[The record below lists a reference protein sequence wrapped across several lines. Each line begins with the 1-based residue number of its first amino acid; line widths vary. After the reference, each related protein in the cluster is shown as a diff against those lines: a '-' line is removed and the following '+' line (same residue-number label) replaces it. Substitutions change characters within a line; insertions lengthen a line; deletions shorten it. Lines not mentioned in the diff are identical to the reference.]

1 MKKLAT
7 VLVVCVV
14 ACGSSEKPA
23 TEPGTTTSTSTSANA
38 NTNGVRGVPE
48 TSATAQQAEPP
59 HIIPGGCASTD
70 PCVPDPVFVKRLC
83 NGNFPDVALLL
94 MSKSMPF
101 AHAYLRGD
109 VDGWNA
115 EGGAS
120 ARARLKFDEEVL
132 LLKKRSANS
141 GGMQVSGTGGY
152 LVMRWDGNCYTLSDD
167 EVTTHKPPAAKF
179 APIQWR
185 YLADATK
192 NGLLDNDQ
200 VKAAYEKRGK
210 ECKGAVSG
218 DVTLSCQKADEALS
232 AAVVAAVRGG
242 ASVPTPEHIP

>member
-1 MKKLAT
+1 M
-7 VLVVCVV
+7 
-14 ACGSSEKPA
+14 
-23 TEPGTTTSTSTSANA
+23 
-38 NTNGVRGVPE
+38 
-48 TSATAQQAEPP
+48 
-59 HIIPGGCASTD
+59 IPGGCASND

-120 ARARLKFDEEVL
+120 ARAKLKFDEEVL
-132 LLKKRSANS
+132 LLKKRSGNTS
-141 GGMQVSGTGGY
+141 GIQVSGMGGY
-152 LVMRWDGNCYTLSDD
+152 LVMRWDGNCYTLADD
-167 EVTTHKPPAAKF
+167 EVTTKHPPVAKF

-185 YLADATK
+185 FLAEATK

-218 DVTLSCQKADEALS
+218 EVTLACQKADEALTAS
-232 AAVVAAVRGG
+232 VVAAIRSG
-242 ASVPTPEHIP
+242 ANVPTPERIP

>member
-1 MKKLAT
+1 MRRVTAAF
-7 VLVVCVV
+7 VVCL

-23 TEPGTTTSTSTSANA
+23 TDPGNAGTTTNASTSSSPGASASA
-38 NTNGVRGVPE
+38 
-48 TSATAQQAEPP
+48 SATAQADPP
-59 HIIPGGCASTD
+59 HMIPGGCASND
-70 PCVPDPVFVKRLC
+70 PCVPDAVFVRRLC
-83 NGNFPDVALLL
+83 NGSFPDVALLL
-94 MSKSMPF
+94 MSKTMPF

-120 ARARLKFDEEVL
+120 ARAKLKFDEEVL
-132 LLKKRSANS
+132 LLKKRSGNT
-141 GGMQVSGTGGY
+141 GGIQVSGTGGY
-152 LVMRWDGNCYTLSDD
+152 LVMRWDGNCYTLADD
-167 EVTTHKPPAAKF
+167 EVTSRKPPAAKF

-192 NGLLDNDQ
+192 NGLLDNEQ
-200 VKAAYEKRGK
+200 VKSAYDRRGK

-232 AAVVAAVRGG
+232 ASVVSAVRAG
-242 ASVPTPEHIP
+242 ASVPTPERIP

>member
-1 MKKLAT
+1 MRRLTAAFV
-7 VLVVCVV
+7 VLV

-23 TEPGTTTSTSTSANA
+23 TDPGSGTTSAGTNTSTSPTASESASTSAS
-38 NTNGVRGVPE
+38 T
-48 TSATAQQAEPP
+48 TAQAEPP
-59 HIIPGGCASTD
+59 HMIPGGCASTD
-70 PCVPDPVFVKRLC
+70 PCVPDAVFVKRLC

-101 AHAYLRGD
+101 THAYLRGD

-120 ARARLKFDEEVL
+120 TRAKLKFDEEVL
-132 LLKKRSANS
+132 LLKKRSGNTS
-141 GGMQVSGTGGY
+141 GIQVSGTGGY
-152 LVMRWDGNCYTLSDD
+152 LVMRWDGNCYTLADD
-167 EVTTHKPPAAKF
+167 EVTTRHPPVAKY

-185 YLADATK
+185 VLAEATK
-192 NGLLDNDQ
+192 NGLLDNEQ

-218 DVTLSCQKADEALS
+218 EVTLSCQKADEALTAS
-232 AAVVAAVRGG
+232 VVTAIRGG
-242 ASVPTPEHIP
+242 ANVPTPERIP

>member
-1 MKKLAT
+1 MRRLTAAF
-7 VLVVCVV
+7 VVCV

-23 TEPGTTTSTSTSANA
+23 TDPGTTSGTSTSTTA
-38 NTNGVRGVPE
+38 TNGVRGVPE
-48 TSATAQQAEPP
+48 ASASATAQAEPP
-59 HIIPGGCASTD
+59 HIIPGGCASND

-83 NGNFPDVALLL
+83 NGNYPDVALLL

-120 ARARLKFDEEVL
+120 ARAKLKFDEEVL
-132 LLKKRSANS
+132 LLKKRSGNTS
-141 GGMQVSGTGGY
+141 GIQVSGMGGY
-152 LVMRWDGNCYTLSDD
+152 LVMRWDGNCYTLADD
-167 EVTTHKPPAAKF
+167 EVTTRHPPVAKYAA
-179 APIQWR
+179 IQWR
-185 YLADATK
+185 FLAEATK
-192 NGLLDNDQ
+192 NGLLDNEQ

-218 DVTLSCQKADEALS
+218 DVTLSCQKADEALTAS
-232 AAVVAAVRGG
+232 VVAAIRAG
-242 ASVPTPEHIP
+242 ANVPTPERIP

>member
-1 MKKLAT
+1 MRLTAAF
-7 VLVVCVV
+7 VVCI

-23 TEPGTTTSTSTSANA
+23 SDPGTTTGSTSTGPS
-38 NTNGVRGVPE
+38 TT
-48 TSATAQQAEPP
+48 TSATASASATAQAEPP

-70 PCVPDPVFVKRLC
+70 PCVPDPVFVRRLC
-83 NGNFPDVALLL
+83 NGSFPDVALLL
-94 MSKSMPF
+94 MAKSMPF
-101 AHAYLRGD
+101 THAYLRGD

-132 LLKKRSANS
+132 LLRKRSGNT
-141 GGMQVSGTGGY
+141 GGIQVSGTGGY
-152 LVMRWDGNCYTLSDD
+152 LVMRWDGNCYTLADD
-167 EVTTHKPPAAKF
+167 EVTTHKPPVAKF

-192 NGLLDNDQ
+192 NGLLDNEQ
-200 VKAAYEKRGK
+200 VKSAYDRRGK

-232 AAVVAAVRGG
+232 ASVVAAVRAG
-242 ASVPTPEHIP
+242 ASVPTPERIP